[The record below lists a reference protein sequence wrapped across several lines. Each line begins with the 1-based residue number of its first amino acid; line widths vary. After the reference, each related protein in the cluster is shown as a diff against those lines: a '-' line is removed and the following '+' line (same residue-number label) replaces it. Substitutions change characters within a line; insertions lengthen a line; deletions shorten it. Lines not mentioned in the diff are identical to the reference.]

1 MHGSLSDA
9 AFEAVT
15 MRRCISGTI
24 WRHEGF
30 LMLYNYTIDFLAEQL
45 NSLGSS
51 MTQGPCEFHPYRI
64 EARGVILV
72 GGRAENTAESPKYY
86 FTQDSVAALCQF
98 LTRLSQGGIRRDTV
112 LHLG

>member
-30 LMLYNYTIDFLAEQL
+30 LVLYNNTIDFLAEQL

-51 MTQGPCEFHPYRI
+51 MTQGPCDFHPYGI
-64 EARGVILV
+64 EAGGVILV
-72 GGRAENTAESPKYY
+72 GGRAENITESPKYY
-86 FTQDSVAALCQF
+86 LMQDFWLPSAS
-98 LTRLSQGGIRRDTV
+98 T
-112 LHLG
+112 